1 MRGKGRGEQVAP
13 CRLVVQMF
21 YNGAGIPD
29 IYSIRFS
36 VHAKGIFAIWVSL
49 FIYSSA
55 SLFFCIFMHA
65 MLKSV
70 SNAAIVS

>member
-49 FIYSSA
+49 FIYFSS

-65 MLKSV
+65 MSV
-70 SNAAIVS
+70 SNGAIVS